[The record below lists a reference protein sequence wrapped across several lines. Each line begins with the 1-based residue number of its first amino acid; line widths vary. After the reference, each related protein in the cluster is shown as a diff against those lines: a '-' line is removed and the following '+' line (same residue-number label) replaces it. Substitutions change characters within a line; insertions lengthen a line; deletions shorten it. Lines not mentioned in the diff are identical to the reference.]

1 MNVQELEAM
10 RRQKDQYLKASPHSP
25 LTPEQQDLFTGL
37 TYYDYNPDLVMD
49 VTMEPVTDNREIIL
63 ETTTDQVR
71 QATRYGRFA
80 FMVDGQEVKLTVYE
94 TPHGYFLPFTDTNA
108 GTETYPAGRYLEPD
122 ELPDGRLHVDFN
134 QAYNPFCAFNAG
146 WSCPV
151 TPAENRLKVAIRAGE
166 KLPVGDWVTH
176 G

>member
-1 MNVQELEAM
+1 
-10 RRQKDQYLKASPHSP
+10 
-25 LTPEQQDLFTGL
+25 
-37 TYYDYNPDLVMD
+37 MD

-63 ETTTDQVR
+63 ETTTDQIR

-94 TPHGYFLPFTDTNA
+94 TPHGYFLPFTDINA